1 MKSFPPRGYR
11 SARVQ
16 PHAHNGSRRTTK
28 RELLP
33 SHLPLAARLV
43 PQLRFEIDFIGRIHG
58 HSGSNQARRE
68 KTRKAVTQDTAPIER
83 STSRCK
89 GVGRFNEARTKERKE
104 ARPVCRWES
113 EDCESGEKAVGEG
126 SASEESGGIV
136 LMDIGHRLRSIREQK

>member
-28 RELLP
+28 REPLP

-68 KTRKAVTQDTAPIER
+68 KTRKAVTQDTATIER
-83 STSRCK
+83 STSGCK
-89 GVGRFNEARTKERKE
+89 GVGGLNEARTKECKE
-104 ARPVCRWES
+104 ARPVCRWQSKDCQGS
-113 EDCESGEKAVGEG
+113 EETLGKGS
-126 SASEESGGIV
+126 SASEESGGLV
-136 LMDIGHRLRSIREQK
+136 RIRTIRG